1 MEDAPAQAEKF
12 LSDGGYRILPVSI
25 SFSVEKGTLDV
36 DHTWTNMGVGV
47 LPNNNRNLG
56 FKYKV
61 AFALF
66 DEENN
71 LVRKWLSEN
80 IEVSEL
86 VNGKKINVSNAFDTS
101 ELESKKYKLAVAV
114 INTRENDS
122 KDITLAVE
130 NAVKVKDEWI
140 LVDYVRIK

>member
-1 MEDAPAQAEKF
+1 
-12 LSDGGYRILPVSI
+12 
-25 SFSVEKGTLDV
+25 
-36 DHTWTNMGVGV
+36 MGVGV

-86 VNGKKINVSNAFDTS
+86 VNGK
-101 ELESKKYKLAVAV
+101 
-114 INTRENDS
+114 R
-122 KDITLAVE
+122 
-130 NAVKVKDEWI
+130 
-140 LVDYVRIK
+140 

>member
-1 MEDAPAQAEKF
+1 
-12 LSDGGYRILPVSI
+12 
-25 SFSVEKGTLDV
+25 
-36 DHTWTNMGVGV
+36 MGVGV